1 MSAAAAAHADAPA
14 DAKPKKSKKL
24 LFIIIGV
31 LVLALGG
38 GGAAFFLMKKKAAD
52 AEAEGGDGAH
62 AEEKHEPA
70 PPPKR
75 DPKTPPTFLPL
86 DSMVVNLAD
95 PGGNRFVQ
103 LGITLQLD
111 DPKLAEDMKTYMPSI
126 RNAILM
132 LISQRTAEQMLAVEG
147 KEDLSQDIIAE
158 VSGIMGFDYVD
169 PREEQ
174 AEEET
179 GKSKKPKRKRSVYNP
194 ISGVLYSSFI
204 VQ

>member
-1 MSAAAAAHADAPA
+1 MSAAAAAPADASA
-14 DAKPKKSKKL
+14 EAKPKKSKKM

-31 LVLALGG
+31 LVLALAG
-38 GGAAFFLMKKKAAD
+38 GGAAFFLMKKKHAD
-52 AEAEGGDGAH
+52 EEGDGTDAAH
-62 AEEKHEPA
+62 AEEKHEA
-70 PPPKR
+70 AAPPKR

-111 DPKLAEDMKTYMPSI
+111 DPKLGEDMKTYMPSI
-126 RNAILM
+126 RNAILL

-147 KEDLSQDIIAE
+147 KEDLSQDIVAE
-158 VSGIMGFDYVD
+158 VSAIMGFDYVD
-169 PREEQ
+169 PRDDEP
-174 AEEET
+174 AEET
-179 GKSKKPKRKRSVYNP
+179 GKSKKPKRKRMVYNP
-194 ISGVLYSSFI
+194 IAGVLYSSFI

>member
-1 MSAAAAAHADAPA
+1 MSAAAAAQADAPA

-31 LVLALGG
+31 LVLALAG
-38 GGAAFFLMKKKAAD
+38 GGAAFFLMKKKHADEEGDGAD
-52 AEAEGGDGAH
+52 AEH
-62 AEEKHEPA
+62 AEQKHEA

-111 DPKLAEDMKTYMPSI
+111 EPKLAEDMKTYMPSI

-132 LISQRTAEQMLAVEG
+132 LISQRTAEQMLAVQG

-158 VSGIMGFDYVD
+158 VSHIMGYDYVD
-169 PREEQ
+169 PREDA
-174 AEEET
+174 AEDEHTT
-179 GKSKKPKRKRSVYNP
+179 GKKPKRKRQVYNP

>member
-1 MSAAAAAHADAPA
+1 MSAAAAAQADAPA

-24 LFIIIGV
+24 LFIIVGV
-31 LVLALGG
+31 LVLALIG
-38 GGAAFFLMKKKAAD
+38 GGAAFFLLKKKHSADEGEDPAA
-52 AEAEGGDGAH
+52 AES
-62 AEEKHEPA
+62 HEPA
-70 PPPKR
+70 APPKR
-75 DPKTPPTFLPL
+75 DHKTPPTFLPL

-132 LISQRTAEQMLAVEG
+132 LISQRTAEQMLAVKG

-158 VSGIMGFDYVD
+158 VSHIMGFDYVD
-169 PREEQ
+169 PREDT
-174 AEEET
+174 AEDENT
-179 GKSKKPKRKRSVYNP
+179 AGKKPKRKRQVYNP

>member
-1 MSAAAAAHADAPA
+1 MSAAAAAPADASA
-14 DAKPKKSKKL
+14 EAKPKKSKKM

-38 GGAAFFLMKKKAAD
+38 GGAAFFLMKKKHAD
-52 AEAEGGDGAH
+52 EEGAGADGAH
-62 AEEKHEPA
+62 AEEKHEAPA
-70 PPPKR
+70 PPKR

-111 DPKLAEDMKTYMPSI
+111 DPKLAEDMKPYMPAI

-169 PREEQ
+169 PRDDE
-174 AEEET
+174 AEEEPAK
-179 GKSKKPKRKRSVYNP
+179 GKKPKRKRQVYNP

>member
-1 MSAAAAAHADAPA
+1 MSAAAAAQADAPA

-31 LVLALGG
+31 LVLALVG
-38 GGAAFFLMKKKAAD
+38 GGAAFFLLKKKHAD
-52 AEAEGGDGAH
+52 EEGDGADAAH
-62 AEEKHEPA
+62 AEQKHEA
-70 PPPKR
+70 APPKR

-111 DPKLAEDMKTYMPSI
+111 EPKLAEDMKTYMPSI